1 MIIELDTDKF
11 LAQFG
16 MAQSEVDPKCLEM
29 AESKLMEPRGELSLA
44 GGDVEF
50 AWADGVYTVKY
61 HEIGNEEIIPLAQ
74 ARWMLAIEY
83 MG

>member
-1 MIIELDTDKF
+1 MILELDTDKF

-16 MAQSEVDPKCLEM
+16 MTQAEIDPKCLEL
-29 AESKLMEPRGELSLA
+29 AEAKLMEPEGSLSLA

-50 AWADGVYTVKY
+50 SWVNGVYTVKY
-61 HEIGNEEIIPLAQ
+61 HEIDAEEVVPLAQ